1 MTGRIGAMSIDGT
14 PISQA
19 DVARME
25 ADEALHAA
33 WQRKA
38 VRVVAASAID
48 ADDCRLLLSVLG
60 LDHEV
65 IADARRADARRAA
78 AAPTAGGAAAG
89 SAAPAD
95 SRAADAAAAGTS
107 ATAGN
112 SGAAGT
118 AGAARTADE
127 AKSARKRRAATAA

>member
-14 PISQA
+14 PISEA

-25 ADEALHAA
+25 ADEALHAE

-65 IADARRADARRAA
+65 IAAARRAA
-78 AAPTAGGAAAG
+78 AA
-89 SAAPAD
+89 
-95 SRAADAAAAGTS
+95 
-107 ATAGN
+107 ATAEMANGVE
-112 SGAAGT
+112 SEHATRGDSQP
-118 AGAARTADE
+118 AARADRATARE
-127 AKSARKRRAATAA
+127 ADDAKPARKRRAAATAA

>member
-14 PISQA
+14 PISEA

>member
-65 IADARRADARRAA
+65 IADARRAA
-78 AAPTAGGAAAG
+78 
-89 SAAPAD
+89 
-95 SRAADAAAAGTS
+95 TS
-107 ATAGN
+107 ATAEN